1 MGRRLIFGD
10 LHGSYKALMEVLE
23 KADFNPSEDTL
34 YSVGDIADGY
44 PGLYECLTFL
54 KDLPS
59 FHPVLGNHDVWLQ
72 NWLAA
77 DDAPYIWLR
86 QGGLRSVES
95 CRRNILTGT
104 EKQGLAEW
112 IRTWP
117 YAIVLD
123 DAVIMHGGPGFI
135 LGDEDIER
143 LAKSERSLVEPAPD
157 GVNIPDRDADIVL
170 WDREYF
176 RASEYDEKTKERKPI
191 GHWTEGKWL
200 FTGHTEFGKTK
211 PFISHLHRFV
221 NLDTMAGSYG
231 CLTLM
236 DMDTFEYWQSEYSS
250 KLYPGYGPGYW

>member
-10 LHGSYKALMEVLE
+10 LHGSYRALMEVLE
-23 KADFNPSEDTL
+23 NADFNPSEDTL

-44 PGLYECLTFL
+44 PEVYECLAFL

-72 NWLAA
+72 NWLTA
-77 DDAPYIWLR
+77 DEAQYIWLS
-86 QGGLRSVES
+86 QGGIRSVES
-95 CRRNILTGT
+95 CRKNILTGT
-104 EKQGLAEW
+104 EKRDLAEW

-117 YAIVLD
+117 YAIVLE

-143 LAKSERSLVEPAPD
+143 LAKTERSLVEPAPD
-157 GVNIPDRDADIVL
+157 GVNIPNRDADILL

-176 RASEYDEKTKERKPI
+176 RAVFHDGKTGKPGFRGAWSET
-191 GHWTEGKWL
+191 KWL
-200 FTGHTEFGKTK
+200 FTGHTEFGSMK
-211 PFISHLHRFV
+211 PFISRKHKFV

-231 CLTLM
+231 CLTLV
-236 DMDTFEYWQSEYSS
+236 DMDTHQYWQSRKSR
-250 KLYPGYGPGYW
+250 KLYGFSTLGR